1 MHDDAVI
8 FSAAAT
14 TNTAPMLTTGPETGY
29 APLFGI
35 ASFNCVASGSPQ
47 PRIQWFRNG
56 SPLDGEMCP
65 VLMVNGV
72 SLSDRGFYHCTATNT
87 QGTVTS
93 PAAALHVNDTRQITV
108 PVLITKPGSGPF
120 QGLEDLTSMLSGERM
135 DDINQFITIMSTR
148 AGGTQVTGTNSPPI
162 LVYRIQPVD
171 GPISLIPAA

>member
-29 APLFGI
+29 APLFGT

-108 PVLITKPGSGPF
+108 PVLITDEISGPF
-120 QGLEDLTSMLSGERM
+120 QGRSAVREFVENLNS
-135 DDINQFITIMSTR
+135 R
-148 AGGTQVTGTNSPPI
+148 ADGSEVNAANASSILLYSLQPLNDPI
-162 LVYRIQPVD
+162 ELLPTE
-171 GPISLIPAA
+171 